1 MSLQIGSAW
10 QTAWEG
16 TAQRLF
22 RPFNGRKWLWLAFS
36 AWLATMLEGG
46 GGGGGGYTFPGNGGD
61 GGNAAPEL
69 ARAGRWVAENLGCIL
84 AIAIPVFVLFLA
96 VIVVLSYI
104 KARAEF
110 VFLDQVVGDHTRF
123 EPAWHA
129 YRREGK
135 SVWAWRWG
143 LAGLAVAA
151 IAIIVG
157 LGILVWLPARDA
169 YQTGAA
175 TAVRIALTAPIL
187 LLFLV
192 AIFTCLLADFFLKQF
207 VIPIMARH
215 HLRATEAWRRFLPLL
230 RANAGSF
237 ALYVLISL
245 GVWLGIGTAVVLAGC
260 LTCCIGFVVLALPWI
275 GTLPLLPALVFF
287 RLFSVAFLAQ
297 VGPEYDLM
305 GTWTAGPSVP

>member
-1 MSLQIGSAW
+1 VALQIAPAW
-10 QTAWEG
+10 QTAWDG

-36 AWLATMLEGG
+36 AWLANMLEGG
-46 GGGGGGYTFPGNGGD
+46 GGGSFSFPTNGD
-61 GGNAAPEL
+61 GGEGVGPEL
-69 ARAGRWVAENLGCIL
+69 ERTGRWLTENLGCVL
-84 AIAIPVFVLFLA
+84 AIAVPVFLFVIA
-96 VIVVLSYI
+96 VIVALSYL

-143 LAGLAVAA
+143 LAGAALAAVAV
-151 IAIIVG
+151 IIG
-157 LGILVWLPARDA
+157 LGILLWLPARHA
-169 YQTGAA
+169 YETGIGV
-175 TAVRIALTAPIL
+175 AVRIALTVPIL
-187 LLFLV
+187 LLFLLV
-192 AIFTCLLADFFLKQF
+192 ILTAVLAGFFLKHF

-230 RANAGSF
+230 RANGGSF
-237 ALYVLISL
+237 ALYTLITLGIWL
-245 GVWLGIGTAVVLAGC
+245 GVGTAVVLAGC
-260 LTCCIGFVVLALPWI
+260 LTCCIGFIVLALPWL
-275 GTLPLLPALVFF
+275 GTLPLLPVLVFF

-297 VGPEYDLM
+297 LGAEYDLL
-305 GTWTAGPSVP
+305 GSYEATS